1 MKKVYLALIIVLVAA
16 VASVTAVFAVGS
28 VLEAKDVSVRLGT
41 GTAGIFL
48 NLENRG
54 FLQDCAV
61 GVEVMVDPGGELV
74 RAELHKTIMENDVMK
89 MVKVDKICVGPM
101 STVKMRG
108 AEGEGYHIM
117 VFGDMEHIKIFHIY
131 LKFESGKVLHFHA
144 ETAKAEHGD
153 HEHKH

>member
-74 RAELHKTIMENDVMK
+74 RAELHKTIMENNVMK

-144 ETAKAEHGD
+144 ETAKAENGD